1 MKKMELKNY
10 TFFIMIELGIN
21 RYTLLYIK
29 QINNKDLCTMQR
41 TISNILYVFN
51 IYNGKESENI
61 CIELN
66 HFVVYLKL
74 TQYCTPTI
82 FQLKKLILSSILSPG
97 YVRFLLL
104 PTAPGELCSTPSEHL
119 THCNCNYLFLYLSP

>member
-1 MKKMELKNY
+1 
-10 TFFIMIELGIN
+10 
-21 RYTLLYIK
+21 
-29 QINNKDLCTMQR
+29 MQG

-74 TQYCTPTI
+74 TQYCKPTI
-82 FQLKKLILSSILSPG
+82 FQLKKLILSAILSPG

-104 PTAPGELCSTPSEHL
+104 STARGELCSTPSEHL